1 MSKSASPY
9 HEKLLH
15 WIWETRHFNFRNL
28 KTIGGKKV
36 RIHDTGQLNKSDGP
50 DFLSAE
56 ITIENLRWFGNVELH
71 WSLSDWKAHNHHT
84 DPNFDNVI
92 LHVVFNAT
100 ETRSCRSDETQIP
113 TLCLAPYLSQPL
125 QSFLEQY
132 QSKPE
137 LPCAGQL
144 SFISE
149 EAFAQQL
156 QKAHKE
162 YFEQKV
168 DDLLAFY
175 DASLPPSQAWIKM
188 LITGLFD
195 GLGISHNRHQMR
207 KLANLL
213 FKEYNDTSSKNAF
226 RIRALKLSGIDTD
239 CNHTIRESINW
250 NHKGCRPGNH
260 PRLRI
265 QQGAELFWQIHHL
278 RFEQWLQNSPKDLW
292 QKLIDD
298 IQTTPGIG
306 QERASILFGT
316 VFLPSMYFLGNLFFK
331 EELKNN
337 CWLLWQKHEAY
348 IPSSLLKLFDNT
360 DVSPSLYKQKLGSI
374 YQLRSY
380 CRPRNCQDCKVFKS
394 IISS

>member
-1 MSKSASPY
+1 MSRSTSPY

-15 WIWETRHFNFRNL
+15 WIWENRHFNFRNL
-28 KTIGGKKV
+28 KTIDGQKV
-36 RIHDTGQLNKSDGP
+36 WIHNTGHINKSDGP

-56 ITIENLRWFGNVELH
+56 ITIENLRWFGNIELH

-84 DPNFDNVI
+84 DPGFDNVI
-92 LHVVFNAT
+92 LHVVFNST
-100 ETRSCRSDETQIP
+100 ESQIFRSDETKIP

-125 QSFLEQY
+125 QSFLKQY

-144 SFISE
+144 SFISD

-162 YFEQKV
+162 YFEEKV

-175 DASLPPSQAWIKM
+175 DASLPPSRGWIKM
-188 LITGLFD
+188 LITGLLD

-207 KLANLL
+207 ELANLL
-213 FKEYNDTSSKNAF
+213 YKENIDTFSKNAF
-226 RIRALKLSGIDTD
+226 RIRAIKLSGINTD
-239 CNHTIRESINW
+239 SNNTIQESIKW
-250 NHKGCRPGNH
+250 NHKGCRPSNH

-265 QQGAELFWQIHHL
+265 QQGAELFWQIHH
-278 RFEQWLQNSPKDLW
+278 RPFEQWLQNSPKELW
-292 QKLIDD
+292 QDLLDE
-298 IQTTPGIG
+298 IQTKPSVG

-331 EELKNN
+331 EELKNH
-337 CWLLWQKHEAY
+337 CWSLWQKHEAH

-394 IISS
+394 VISP